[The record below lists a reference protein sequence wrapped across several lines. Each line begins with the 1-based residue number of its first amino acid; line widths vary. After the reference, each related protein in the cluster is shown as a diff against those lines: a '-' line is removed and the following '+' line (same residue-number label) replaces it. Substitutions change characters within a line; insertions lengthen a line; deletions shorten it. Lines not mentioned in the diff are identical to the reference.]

1 MPLYTVLVTV
11 KVSAESKHE
20 AYGFIRHALD
30 HAKKAEILH
39 IDSEVIE
46 TAPDEEWDDIPVV
59 KPIRTRQERLQA
71 MADRGCDTWE
81 EYRGER

>member
-1 MPLYTVLVTV
+1 MIYTVQVTV
-11 KVSAESKHE
+11 KVSAESTHE

-30 HAKKAEILH
+30 HAKKAEIVH

-46 TAPDEEWDDIPVV
+46 TEPDETDEDEPRR
-59 KPIRTRQERLQA
+59 KLTRQEQLEA
-71 MADRGCDTWE
+71 LADRGCDTWA